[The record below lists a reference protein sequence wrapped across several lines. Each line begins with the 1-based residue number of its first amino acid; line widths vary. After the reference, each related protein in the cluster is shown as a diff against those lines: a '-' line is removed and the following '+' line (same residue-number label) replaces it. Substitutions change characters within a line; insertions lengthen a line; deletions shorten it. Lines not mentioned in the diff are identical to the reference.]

1 MKVVLPETIESLKE
15 AREKLRLQTQ
25 TYQSELFR
33 VNFEIGGVKN
43 QIKDALALRDS
54 FGPETREY
62 FDADVALAK
71 LNSKLDDLAKTATR
85 FSNEVVSSRNQLD
98 ATTAKLNQA
107 IQDNVLADSKPPGAD
122 TGSQPQSVDQSQP
135 TEDETPTRV
144 NTVEPLSVD
153 VPPPPQEVA
162 SDGFSISE
170 RNEIIQKYT
179 DRQNELRTEIDTTTN
194 QIGQVTSRIDR
205 INNDINE
212 ARNKLVTAEGADR
225 FALEQEITELSNDA
239 SRLTN
244 TRSQLTQNLDQQ
256 YQGLTWATT
265 REQEVRG
272 ATELTDNVKAPVV
285 DAYPTPVSEILG
297 VQSTTS
303 APETVTEDPAVEAE
317 FERQRLEAESVDF
330 DREAQA
336 AADRTT
342 AETNAKGVTTR
353 SEGAAGVQKNIKQQ
367 VDWRLR
373 LSLAPN
379 ASYLYNTATPSDL
392 LYPLKATSGVV
403 FPYTPQINMSYRANY
418 DPSDLTHTNYK
429 YYFYKNS
436 SVDEF
441 TITADFTAQD
451 TQEANYM
458 LAVIHFFRSVT
469 KMFYG
474 QDSNPRAGTPPPLCY
489 LSGYGQFQF
498 NNHPLLVSGFQY
510 ALPNDVDYI
519 RAGST
524 TQWAGQNISAYN
536 IKSNGNLDPK
546 TARKQ
551 SNNIKQ
557 PKGLPTN
564 GLSNS
569 EATYVP
575 TKLQVVINMIPV
587 ATRAE
592 VSNVFSLRDYATGK
606 LLNKGYW

>member
-1 MKVVLPETIESLKE
+1 MKVSL
-15 AREKLRLQTQ
+15 
-25 TYQSELFR
+25 
-33 VNFEIGGVKN
+33 
-43 QIKDALALRDS
+43 
-54 FGPETREY
+54 
-62 FDADVALAK
+62 
-71 LNSKLDDLAKTATR
+71 
-85 FSNEVVSSRNQLD
+85 
-98 ATTAKLNQA
+98 
-107 IQDNVLADSKPPGAD
+107 
-122 TGSQPQSVDQSQP
+122 QPA
-135 TEDETPTRV
+135 E
-144 NTVEPLSVD
+144 
-153 VPPPPQEVA
+153 
-162 SDGFSISE
+162 
-170 RNEIIQKYT
+170 QKYT
-179 DRQNELRTEIDTTTN
+179 QRAAELRVEIDNTVN
-194 QIGQVTSRIDR
+194 QIGQVTARIQR
-205 INNDINE
+205 INNDIDT
-212 ARNKLVTAEGADR
+212 ARNRLPSSSPQ
-225 FALEQEITELSNDA
+225 EQIELQQQIDELSNDVN
-239 SRLTN
+239 RLTN
-244 TRSQLTQNLDQQ
+244 ARAQLTSDLAQRQSGLDWATRKEIEVREA
-256 YQGLTWATT
+256 QGLT
-265 REQEVRG
+265 
-272 ATELTDNVKAPVV
+272 DNSKVPIV
-285 DAYPTPVSEILG
+285 DAEPKPVSEILE
-297 VQSTTS
+297 VEPTTS
-303 APETVTEDPAVEAE
+303 EPETVTEDPSVEAE

-536 IKSNGNLDPK
+536 IKSNGNVDPK

-606 LLNKGYW
+606 LLNKGFW